1 MHTLCIELLNMA
13 DLEHLDNFDTR
24 ILQALQADG
33 RLGNAELAQ
42 HAKLSA
48 SQCSRRRQH
57 LESSGVINGY
67 HACLS
72 REKTG
77 FSLINFITV
86 TLSRHNRDNALRF
99 ATLIADM
106 PEVLEA
112 HALTGEMDYILKVVT
127 RDLAGLSALVNNQLL
142 QHESIQNV
150 KTSVVLNTI
159 KETTALPLHSK

>member
-1 MHTLCIELLNMA
+1 MHIVCIKWVNMT
-13 DLEHLDNFDTR
+13 DLEQLDNFDKR
-24 ILQALQADG
+24 ILNALQADG
-33 RLGNAELAQ
+33 RLGNAELAE

-48 SQCSRRRQH
+48 SQCSRRRQS
-57 LESSGVINGY
+57 LESSGVISGY
-67 HACLS
+67 HAFLS

-86 TLSRHNRDNALRF
+86 TLSRHNKDNTIRF
-99 ATLIADM
+99 ATLMADM

-127 RDLAGLSALVNNQLL
+127 RDLAGLAALVNDQLL

-159 KETTALPLHSK
+159 KETTTLPLDSK